1 MKLFRDYPNSLCHL
15 KEGNFGRSWKRG
27 PRPSSDK
34 DCRILSPCRSR
45 SQGNLKFW
53 SFLVVAVQVQQRNVQ
68 KSVMYVQS
76 CCFALN
82 LLLFWRSFCRRRCI
96 LVRSLLRSK
105 DGESNGNVIKAIG
118 LTPMWVT
125 QDDLQKTRS
134 QQYLQRSVVVTCLNN
149 DWLVDWVIDWLK
161 IVVANHP
168 VVVNRQLYTCIIIFC
183 LYFFAV
189 TVRLRRETSTFHV
202 LNNKKTIFS
211 VSFFELTYGP
221 LMFKEFKDVFV
232 TVAFL
237 GVFNK
242 FPNVGWVCCWFSPL
256 LRENFPRVLQ
266 FSLSLKA
273 RPFKLC
279 IVGIVKWSIKNW
291 KK

>member
-1 MKLFRDYPNSLCHL
+1 MEL
-15 KEGNFGRSWKRG
+15 KRG
-27 PRPSSDK
+27 ERARIQTEMVEFKALPFPFSSK
-34 DCRILSPCRSR
+34 I
-45 SQGNLKFW
+45 KIW
-53 SFLVVAVQVQQRNVQ
+53 SFHVVAVQVQQRNVQ
-68 KSVMYVQS
+68 KSLMYVQS

-82 LLLFWRSFCRRRCI
+82 LLLFWRSFCRRRRS

-183 LYFFAV
+183 LFLCSHCTTTTWNFHISRFKQQEDDFLCFFFR
-189 TVRLRRETSTFHV
+189 TYLR
-202 LNNKKTIFS
+202 
-211 VSFFELTYGP
+211 SF
-221 LMFKEFKDVFV
+221 
-232 TVAFL
+232 
-237 GVFNK
+237 
-242 FPNVGWVCCWFSPL
+242 NV
-256 LRENFPRVLQ
+256 
-266 FSLSLKA
+266 
-273 RPFKLC
+273 
-279 IVGIVKWSIKNW
+279 
-291 KK
+291 